1 MTEIKEQ
8 ILQALEDNANALEAL
23 AISKLVF
30 GKDATKK
37 QINRH
42 LYALEREGKLTR
54 DAKEDTPRPLWKLA
68 PSEPS

>member
-1 MTEIKEQ
+1 MTEIREH
-8 ILQALEDNANALEAL
+8 ILQALEENALDAL

-30 GKDATKK
+30 GKHATKK
-37 QINRH
+37 QINPH

-54 DAKEDTPRPLWKLA
+54 EAKEDTPRPLWKLA